1 LLYLGILLYF
11 KTKAKENVI
20 LDLYFK
26 TDSAEKSLTGLF
38 GKMDAVDNSA
48 EQLNKSFQTA
58 SKGIADSVTTSAK
71 AVTNFNETVKGG
83 ADGLK
88 QLATAKKAFTDIS
101 MMESVN
107 EVEKLSAEL
116 TGVLTKSKEFNQVTK
131 RVQQEFKK
139 GTIDEAQ
146 ALKILEDAINKGV
159 DATRKMQTETDKVVT
174 KTKSYR
180 AEIQELK
187 TLLRQPGLSGEQ
199 YVQAQTR
206 LAQVTDAMG
215 DQQAQIKL
223 LASDTRGLDTAMQGL
238 TIGVSVFASL
248 QGASALFGSENEQVQ
263 KALLKVTAAMSLL
276 QGLQQIQNTLDTE
289 SGFVN
294 SVKLYWS
301 DLTGKSLAS
310 QAVAQRIATGATE
323 LDIVANEGDIA
334 AKSGNTIA
342 TTVYGYAL
350 TAVTAIARV
359 TGLSMAASWAIATA
373 GLTLLITAVVLL
385 IANYEKLGFA
395 VVKLTNIE
403 KARLEIK
410 QATAK
415 ANVEEKVS
423 LESLLF
429 VAKDETLAKEDRLKA
444 IKRLNEISPEYL
456 GNLTLEN
463 INTGKSTDAI
473 KSYIKALDAKSTAEA
488 IQSKIV
494 ELKKKLIDEEN
505 KGLDEQATVLN
516 KLKSALITGIT
527 GNSVLGE
534 ASLIESQTKNLAKNT
549 SEIQKQI
556 QAYQILQYEKLKT
569 GEIEIDSSSGKSNKE
584 ATVKIDKLKIQ
595 PKNIELINIE
605 LLGADDTLKEKL
617 QDELINFS
625 LLITPDMSLVDLN
638 PVYDRAMQSM
648 DNIRNMAN
656 NMFGNISQQYGP
668 SFARMTEALSFV
680 VDIKLLKEQLV
691 DQQRELSIAQFNKL
705 EAVRLNN
712 ISILQ
717 AEQQLTEALKS
728 EDKKR
733 IEEATKIVET
743 TKKKAVEVTV
753 QSNKSVEVAGDKIEQ
768 TKGKLKQEQ
777 AKVAVASLQFIG
789 SIVGLIEQSVDRQI
803 ANIDR
808 LIAKQQEA
816 VDRARE
822 IANKGNSQLL
832 DAENKKLEKLEE
844 LRRRQQAK
852 KKAFAITQAIIN
864 TAIAVTAAL
873 TETPPYNYVLAAIS
887 AAAGAVQIGVISAQQ
902 FKQGGQTPYGLID
915 APSHENGGG
924 KFSIR
929 GRKDYVG
936 EYEGGEY
943 IFDRQ
948 TSAMNKDVFDVIRKH
963 KINLSDVLANNSLK
977 GFNFNP
983 ILSSTMVNQ
992 NGELESRL
1000 DAIEKA
1006 VLSLP
1011 DKMPRA
1017 TFNADMYGLSM
1028 TVRETQIKETNWK
1041 R

>member
-1 LLYLGILLYF
+1 M
-11 KTKAKENVI
+11 AKENVI

-238 TIGVSVFASL
+238 TIGVSIFASL

-373 GLTLLITAVVLL
+373 GLTLIIAGVALL
-385 IANYEKLGFA
+385 ILNYDSLFGSTKALSEVEKKNLKVKQDINEVSKEAAKNAANELGIVITMGA
-395 VVKLTNIE
+395 ALKNQTISHNDRVR
-403 KARLEIK
+403 A
-410 QATAK
+410 
-415 ANVEEKVS
+415 
-423 LESLLF
+423 
-429 VAKDETLAKEDRLKA
+429 LAA
-444 IKRLNEISPEYL
+444 YNEIADSA
-456 GNLTLEN
+456 N
-463 INTGKSTDAI
+463 
-473 KSYIKALDAKSTAEA
+473 
-488 IQSKIV
+488 KIDV
-494 ELKKKLIDEEN
+494 TQIDN
-505 KGLDEQATVLN
+505 
-516 KLKSALITGIT
+516 SALIEAALKRQTDLIIKKSLASAADTKAKELAAGSIDDRLLLEENQDFLNKMKAQSKKQGIDLAGDT
-527 GNSVLGE
+527 QENN
-534 ASLIESQTKNLAKNT
+534 ARLAKLKNDPQQIFLLKLNAAQSRIKEVDAEIIKLYNT
-549 SEIQKQI
+549 FGLVET
-556 QAYQILQYEKLKT
+556 KT
-569 GEIEIDSSSGKSNKE
+569 NKVPIVNTE
-584 ATVKIDKLKIQ
+584 KLKIQ
-595 PKNIELINIE
+595 PKNIKLLPPITPIDLKEIIKDVDSEFKKLKLEINKIE
-605 LLGADDTLKEKL
+605 ITDKTSEASKKKLNEFARNYQETLNIISDGDLRAVFSGLGLVAIALADDTITAQEKIRKVAEASR
-617 QDELINFS
+617 QAISGTFN
-625 LLITPDMSLVDLN
+625 LVQRD
-638 PVYDRAMQSM
+638 
-648 DNIRNMAN
+648 
-656 NMFGNISQQYGP
+656 IS
-668 SFARMTEALSFV
+668 
-680 VDIKLLKEQLV
+680 
-691 DQQRELSIAQFNKL
+691 
-705 EAVRLNN
+705 NN
-712 ISILQ
+712 I
-717 AEQQLTEALKS
+717 ADF
-728 EDKKR
+728 DKLIDRQK
-733 IEEATKIVET
+733 E
-743 TKKKAVEVTV
+743 EVT
-753 QSNKSVEVAGDKIEQ
+753 
-768 TKGKLKQEQ
+768 Q
-777 AKVAVASLQFIG
+777 AKV
-789 SIVGLIEQSVDRQI
+789 I
-803 ANIDR
+803 AD
-808 LIAKQQEA
+808 
-816 VDRARE
+816 
-822 IANKGNSQLL
+822 KGNSQLL
-832 DAENKKLEKLEE
+832 DAENKKLQKLEE
-844 LRRRQQAK
+844 LRRREGNRRKQALI
-852 KKAFAITQAIIN
+852 AEAIAN
-864 TAIAVTAAL
+864 TALSITSALTTQPFLLGVAMAAL
-873 TETPPYNYVLAAIS
+873 AGVL
-887 AAAGAVQIGVISAQQ
+887 GAVQIGVISAQQ

>member
-1 LLYLGILLYF
+1 M
-11 KTKAKENVI
+11 AKENVI

-238 TIGVSVFASL
+238 TIGVSIFASL

-373 GLTLLITAVVLL
+373 GLTLIIAGVALL
-385 IANYEKLGFA
+385 ILNYDSLFGSTKALSEVEKKNLKVKQDINEVSKEAAKNAANELGIVITMGA
-395 VVKLTNIE
+395 ALKNQTISHNDRVR
-403 KARLEIK
+403 A
-410 QATAK
+410 
-415 ANVEEKVS
+415 
-423 LESLLF
+423 
-429 VAKDETLAKEDRLKA
+429 LAA
-444 IKRLNEISPEYL
+444 YNEIADSA
-456 GNLTLEN
+456 N
-463 INTGKSTDAI
+463 
-473 KSYIKALDAKSTAEA
+473 
-488 IQSKIV
+488 KIDV
-494 ELKKKLIDEEN
+494 TQIDN
-505 KGLDEQATVLN
+505 
-516 KLKSALITGIT
+516 SALIEAALKRQTDLIIKKSLASAADTKAKELAAGSIDDRLLLEENQDFLNKMKAQSKKQGIDLAGDT
-527 GNSVLGE
+527 QENN
-534 ASLIESQTKNLAKNT
+534 ARLAKLKNDPQQIFLLKLNAAQSRIKEVDAEIIKLYNT
-549 SEIQKQI
+549 FGLVET
-556 QAYQILQYEKLKT
+556 KT
-569 GEIEIDSSSGKSNKE
+569 NKVPIVNTE
-584 ATVKIDKLKIQ
+584 KLKIQ
-595 PKNIELINIE
+595 PKNIKLLPPITPIDLKEIIKDVDSEFKKLKLEINKIE
-605 LLGADDTLKEKL
+605 ITDKTSEASKKKLNEFARNYQETLNIISDGDLRAVFSGLGLVAIALADDTITAQEKIRGVAEASR
-617 QDELINFS
+617 QAISGTFN
-625 LLITPDMSLVDLN
+625 LVQRD
-638 PVYDRAMQSM
+638 
-648 DNIRNMAN
+648 
-656 NMFGNISQQYGP
+656 IS
-668 SFARMTEALSFV
+668 
-680 VDIKLLKEQLV
+680 
-691 DQQRELSIAQFNKL
+691 
-705 EAVRLNN
+705 NN
-712 ISILQ
+712 IADFDRL
-717 AEQQLTEALKS
+717 
-728 EDKKR
+728 
-733 IEEATKIVET
+733 IERQKD
-743 TKKKAVEVTV
+743 AVT
-753 QSNKSVEVAGDKIEQ
+753 
-768 TKGKLKQEQ
+768 Q
-777 AKVAVASLQFIG
+777 AKV
-789 SIVGLIEQSVDRQI
+789 I
-803 ANIDR
+803 AD
-808 LIAKQQEA
+808 
-816 VDRARE
+816 
-822 IANKGNSQLL
+822 KGNSQLL
-832 DAENKKLEKLEE
+832 DAENKKLQKLEE
-844 LRRRQQAK
+844 LRRREGNRRKQALI
-852 KKAFAITQAIIN
+852 AEAIAN
-864 TAIAVTAAL
+864 TALSITSALTTQPFLLGVAMAAL
-873 TETPPYNYVLAAIS
+873 AGVL
-887 AAAGAVQIGVISAQQ
+887 GAVQIGVISAQQ

>member
-1 LLYLGILLYF
+1 M
-11 KTKAKENVI
+11 AKENVI

-238 TIGVSVFASL
+238 TIGVSIFASL

-373 GLTLLITAVVLL
+373 GLTLIITGVVLL
-385 IANYEKLGFA
+385 IANFDSLIGKTKE
-395 VVKLTNIE
+395 LTYAQ
-403 KARLEIK
+403 KANLEIRK
-410 QATAK
+410 EVAK
-415 ANVEEKVS
+415 ASLDEKTE
-423 LESLLF
+423 LEALL
-429 VAKDETLAKEDRLKA
+429 VIAKNETIAKEQRLNA
-444 IKRLNEISPEYL
+444 IKRINEISPEYL
-456 GNLTLEN
+456 KSITLEN
-463 INTGKSTDAI
+463 INTDISTTAVLN
-473 KSYIKALDAKSTAEA
+473 YVKALDSKSTAEA
-488 IQSKIV
+488 LQTQIVKAKQKVIEAESQSV
-494 ELKKKLIDEEN
+494 EEN
-505 KGLDEQATVLN
+505 ISWQY
-516 KLKSALITGIT
+516 KLAGILSKASPVSALADQEIHQKGIEQR
-527 GNSVLGE
+527 E
-534 ASLIESQTKNLAKNT
+534 ANIRAAQNEVYALQNLAF
-549 SEIQKQI
+549 QKI
-556 QAYQILQYEKLKT
+556 KT
-569 GEIEIDSSSGKSNKE
+569 GEIKVPTVTNKE
-584 ATVKIDKLKIQ
+584 ATVNTDKLKIQ
-595 PKNIELINIE
+595 PRIIDIDLVNVEV
-605 LLGADDTLKEKL
+605 LGADDTLKEKL

-638 PVYDRAMQSM
+638 PVYDRAIQSM

-691 DQQRELSIAQFNKL
+691 DQQRELSVAQFNKL

-864 TAIAVTAAL
+864 TAIAVTSAL
-873 TETPPYNYVLAAIS
+873 TETPPYSYILAAIS